1 MKNFLFDLTTSRRLN
16 AGLCFLLW
24 ALCASS
30 IILAGSISH
39 ASELQEQTWSLHFDN
54 VAVEEMLKQLSEAT
68 GVEIYTNKLPD
79 IKRLTRSYENQ
90 TIENIIGDAFRGTSY
105 TLVWDYRENLLQS
118 IGICFFDSGG
128 GRSPNLSAE
137 RSSRPNNRAVGRS
150 LDRQPPRSARQR
162 SQPISLVPRGKGA
175 KKSKS
180 RTVAQDRSEEDGD
193 DEDEDEDEMDEEDEE

>member
-1 MKNFLFDLTTSRRLN
+1 
-16 AGLCFLLW
+16 
-24 ALCASS
+24 
-30 IILAGSISH
+30 
-39 ASELQEQTWSLHFDN
+39 LQEQTWSLHFDN

-128 GRSPNLSAE
+128 GGSPNLSAE

-150 LDRQPPRSARQR
+150 FDRQPPRSARQR
-162 SQPISLVPRGKGA
+162 SQPINLVPRGI
-175 KKSKS
+175 KSKS
-180 RTVAQDRSEEDGD
+180 RTVAQDRSKDDEM
-193 DEDEDEDEMDEEDEE
+193 DEDEDYEMDEDEEDEE